1 MKWKSTDL
9 PSKLYLTKGGNVSY
23 YYRVFIILIVGIG
36 ISWQFSKQIS
46 KLSFQLSVQKY
57 SLLGQREGERVQEGG
72 NIVRLPPRVLGCY
85 HKRWK
90 SLSFCEIW
98 NNPTLPLFFI
108 RPLTNRHCWTWS
120 SMINLWIDSR
130 TSQK

>member
-1 MKWKSTDL
+1 MEWKSIDL
-9 PSKLYLTKGGNVSY
+9 SSKLYLTKRGNVSY

-72 NIVRLPPRVLGCY
+72 NTIIRDEKVSPFV
-85 HKRWK
+85 KFETI
-90 SLSFCEIW
+90 LSFLCFS
-98 NNPTLPLFFI
+98 LDPLQI
-108 RPLTNRHCWTWS
+108 GTAGHGVL
-120 SMINLWIDSR
+120 
-130 TSQK
+130 